1 VASRCAPA
9 RMGTE
14 SGSVYGQKGTMK
26 DVFARCLKKIDFQVC
41 TLLNI
46 YVFVHNEISALLL
59 HGLPV
64 TNKRC
69 LFAMCECVC
78 TITDVYFHRLKI
90 NHESHEFILDPGTV
104 ANK

>member
-1 VASRCAPA
+1 MRA
-9 RMGTE
+9 RQNGDRAWLSIWPE
-14 SGSVYGQKGTMK
+14 GDNEGRIREVP
-26 DVFARCLKKIDFQVC
+26 KKTDFQVC

-59 HGLPV
+59 HGLSV
-64 TNKRC
+64 TNKCC

-104 ANK
+104 VNK